1 MNVFTTC
8 TVGLQVCRDIERQS
22 FANLHILGSKLGEC
36 MQTAVFRL
44 SDRKEG
50 DPKMGQLKYR

>member
-1 MNVFTTC
+1 MFI
-8 TVGLQVCRDIERQS
+8 VGLQVCRDLERQS

-36 MQTAVFRL
+36 MQTSVFRL